1 MSGDAKAATR
11 PGIRAGPRGSSL
23 VELLVVIA
31 IVGLVTTGM
40 YSFFLTTSQTYS
52 DQAVNA
58 RMLQTATTAMS
69 RITQDIR
76 QAGMFWAPAC
86 IPTMPATTILPT
98 TTMMMQATNG
108 PPGPGSITI
117 RVVLDDPIVRTE
129 IATTPITGQPNTNTT
144 IGVLST
150 TGFPVNSSTGF
161 LVGDT
166 AFITDGVQ
174 CTRFTVTGVV
184 GGANPGLQ
192 HVPANDVNTFGG
204 TYTYPVATS
213 MVYQLIV
220 NKQIRYSID
229 TMDPKTSWLTKD
241 TGGGSRRLVPDVESQ
256 SFSYGVWNGTT
267 VQMGVDPATI
277 TTAAQAAN
285 IRTVNVSLKVK
296 ADTQDRLIGG
306 DGFRRQTLTSTVQL
320 RNLGS

>member
-86 IPTMPATTILPT
+86 IPTMPATTILPS
-98 TTMMMQATNG
+98 TTMLMQATNG
-108 PPGPGSITI
+108 PPGSITI

-144 IGVLST
+144 IGVL
-150 TGFPVNSSTGF
+150 SSTGF

-229 TMDPKTSWLTKD
+229 TTDPKTSWLTKD
-241 TGGGSRRLVPDVESQ
+241 TGGGPRRLVPDVESQ

-277 TTAAQAAN
+277 TTPAQAAN

-296 ADTQDRLIGG
+296 ADMKDPHIGG
-306 DGFRRQTLTSTVQL
+306 DGFRRQTLASTVQL

>member
-11 PGIRAGPRGSSL
+11 PGIRPGTRGSSL

-31 IVGLVTTGM
+31 IMGLVTTGM

-58 RMLQTATTAMS
+58 RMLWTATTVMS

-86 IPTMPATTILPT
+86 IPTLPATTILPT
-98 TTMMMQATNG
+98 TTMLMQATNG
-108 PPGPGSITI
+108 PPGSITI
-117 RVVLDDPIVRTE
+117 RVILDDPTVRTE
-129 IATTPITGQPNTNTT
+129 IATTPITGQLNTNNP

-150 TGFPVNSSTGF
+150 GGPPPNPSFQVND
-161 LVGDT
+161 V

-213 MVYQLIV
+213 MVYRLIV
-220 NKQIRYSID
+220 NQQIKYSID
-229 TMDPKTSWLTKD
+229 TTDPKTSWLTKN
-241 TGGGSRRLVPDVESQ
+241 TGSGSRRLMPDVESQ

-267 VQMGVDPATI
+267 VQTGVRSEEHTSEL
-277 TTAAQAAN
+277 Q
-285 IRTVNVSLKVK
+285 SL
-296 ADTQDRLIGG
+296 
-306 DGFRRQTLTSTVQL
+306 S
-320 RNLGS
+320 

>member
-1 MSGDAKAATR
+1 MSRDAKAPTR
-11 PGIRAGPRGSSL
+11 PGTRAGPRGSSL

-31 IVGLVTTGM
+31 IIGLVTTGM

-76 QAGMFWAPAC
+76 QAGMFWAPIC
-86 IPTMPATTILPT
+86 IGILPATTISPT

-108 PPGPGSITI
+108 PPGSITI
-117 RVVLDDPIVRTE
+117 RVILDDPTVRTE
-129 IATTPITGQPNTNTT
+129 IATAPVTGQPHTNTP
-144 IGVLST
+144 IGVL
-150 TGFPVNSSTGF
+150 SSTGF

-166 AFITDGVQ
+166 AFITDGLQ

-213 MVYQLIV
+213 MVYRLIV
-220 NKQIRYSID
+220 TRQIRYSID
-229 TMDPKTSWLTKD
+229 TTDPKTSWLTKD
-241 TGGGSRRLVPDVESQ
+241 TGGGAKRLMPDVESL
-256 SFSYGVWNGTT
+256 SFSYGVWNGVT

-277 TTAAQAAN
+277 TMPAQAAN

-296 ADTQDRLIGG
+296 ADTKDPLIK
-306 DGFRRQTLTSTVQL
+306 DFRRQTLASTVQL

>member
-1 MSGDAKAATR
+1 MNGDAKAPTR
-11 PGIRAGPRGSSL
+11 PGIGARPRGSSL

-31 IVGLVTTGM
+31 IVGLLTTGM

-76 QAGMFWAPAC
+76 QAGMFWAPIC
-86 IPTMPATTILPT
+86 VGILPATTILPT
-98 TTMMMQATNG
+98 TTMMMQASNG
-108 PPGPGSITI
+108 TPGSITI
-117 RVVLDDPIVRTE
+117 RVILDDPSVRTE
-129 IATTPITGQPNTNTT
+129 IATAPVTGQLQTNTT
-144 IGVLST
+144 IGVL
-150 TGFPVNSSTGF
+150 SSTGF

-192 HVPANDVNTFGG
+192 HVPANDVNSGG
-204 TYTYPVATS
+204 GAGYTYPVATS
-213 MVYQLIV
+213 MVYRLIV

-229 TMDPKTSWLTKD
+229 TTDPKTSWLAKD
-241 TGGGSRRLVPDVESQ
+241 TGGGARRLMPDVESQ
-256 SFSYGVWNGTT
+256 SFSYGVWNGVT

-277 TTAAQAAN
+277 TTPAQAAN

-296 ADTQDRLIGG
+296 ADTKDPHIGG

>member
-1 MSGDAKAATR
+1 MSGDAKAPTR
-11 PGIRAGPRGSSL
+11 PGTRAGPRGSSL

-31 IVGLVTTGM
+31 IIGLVTTGM

-58 RMLQTATTAMS
+58 RMLRTATTAMS
-69 RITQDIR
+69 RISQDIR
-76 QAGMFWAPAC
+76 QAGMFWAPIC
-86 IPTMPATTILPT
+86 IGILPTTTISPT
-98 TTMMMQATNG
+98 TTMMMQGTNG
-108 PPGPGSITI
+108 PPGSITI

-129 IATTPITGQPNTNTT
+129 IATTPITGQLNTNTP

-161 LVGDT
+161 QVGDT

-192 HVPANDVNTFGG
+192 HVPGNDANTFGG

-213 MVYQLIV
+213 MVYRLIV

-229 TMDPKTSWLTKD
+229 TTWLTKN
-241 TGGGSRRLVPDVESQ
+241 TGSGAKRLVPDVESL
-256 SFSYGVWNGTT
+256 SFSYVMNDGST
-267 VQMGVDPATI
+267 VSNPATI
-277 TTAAQAAN
+277 ITGAQAAN